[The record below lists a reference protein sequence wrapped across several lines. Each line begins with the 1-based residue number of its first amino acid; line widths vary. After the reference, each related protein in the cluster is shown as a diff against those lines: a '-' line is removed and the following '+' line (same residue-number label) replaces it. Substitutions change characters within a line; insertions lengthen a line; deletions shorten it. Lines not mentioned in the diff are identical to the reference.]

1 MLRFINYPPV
11 LQREDYHELIDVI
24 IDHLSPYKEIKA
36 IYQLGSVR
44 HPGISDLD
52 ILCVFENGSQ
62 LDLNIHNELP
72 NTAGHI
78 LTHGLFGLF
87 EEDVP
92 AILNYSFISDLKLL
106 KGPDVLAQYSNEGMS
121 DDLKPQLAL
130 EYLLKMFITL
140 DIQLLYKT
148 LKVRSFLLEARALI
162 FDLELLGIKEG
173 KLFGLIQDV
182 IKLRGQWY
190 TAPQERLRLEALAKE
205 IHAEMKTFLTSYLD
219 GNAFYLPQAKIRIAR
234 NTSLQTAK
242 SLATKHEGIILPS
255 FLSFL
260 GRRFFSVQARVSS
273 HHYFIP
279 YLSAPEGSIIQR
291 RFADLSAI
299 TAKHRKQIPN
309 FGALTSSLRLF

>member
-1 MLRFINYPPV
+1 M
-11 LQREDYHELIDVI
+11 IDVI
-24 IDHLSPYKEIKA
+24 IDYLSSYKEIKA

-87 EEDVP
+87 EEDVL

-106 KGPDVLAQYSNEGMS
+106 KGPDILAQYPNEGMS

-130 EYLLKMFITL
+130 EYLVKMFITL
-140 DIQLLYKT
+140 DIQLLYRT

-173 KLFGLIQDV
+173 KLYELVQDV
-182 IKLRGQWY
+182 IELRGQWY
-190 TAPQERLRLEALAKE
+190 AEPQERLRLEKLAKE
-205 IHAEMKTFLTSYLD
+205 IHAEMNAFLTSYLEVND
-219 GNAFYLPQAKIRIAR
+219 FYLPQDKIRISR
-234 NTSLQTAK
+234 NTSLQKAE
-242 SLATKHEGIILPS
+242 SLTTKHGGIVLPS
-255 FLSFL
+255 FLSFFL
-260 GRRFFSVQARVSS
+260 ASVWLLSNSFNSEHFSS
-273 HHYFIP
+273 YFPFIP
-279 YLSAPEGSIIQR
+279 SNSLSNLWDTSV
-291 RFADLSAI
+291 LSCS
-299 TAKHRKQIPN
+299 N
-309 FGALTSSLRLF
+309 LEDSSACRTISSCRLLI